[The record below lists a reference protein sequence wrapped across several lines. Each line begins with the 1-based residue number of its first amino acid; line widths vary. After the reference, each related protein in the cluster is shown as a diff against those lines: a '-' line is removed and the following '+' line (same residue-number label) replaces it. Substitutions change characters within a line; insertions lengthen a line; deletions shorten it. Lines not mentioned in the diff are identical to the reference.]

1 MKCSKLQYSTVL
13 KVNFIKSVSAIEE
26 ISKMPIF
33 NRISFI
39 IHNSLFIQL
48 IITTIAISI
57 ILIYVHFKFRDR
69 YNRKYEEL
77 IKISK
82 INKKIEVIEEESKF

>member
-1 MKCSKLQYSTVL
+1 M
-13 KVNFIKSVSAIEE
+13 
-26 ISKMPIF
+26 SKMPIF

-39 IHNSLFIQL
+39 VHNSLLVQL

-57 ILIYVHFKFRDR
+57 ILIYVHFKFRER
-69 YNRKYEEL
+69 YNKKYEEL

-82 INKKIEVIEEESKF
+82 ATKNTIIEEESNHL